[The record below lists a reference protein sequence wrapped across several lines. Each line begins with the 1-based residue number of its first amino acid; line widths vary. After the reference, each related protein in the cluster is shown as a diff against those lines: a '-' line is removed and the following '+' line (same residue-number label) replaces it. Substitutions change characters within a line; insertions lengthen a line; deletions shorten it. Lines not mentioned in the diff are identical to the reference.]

1 MIILKKTVGGSFLG
15 EPVPEFSP
23 FKLHLNR
30 SSFGELG
37 VFTPLRGSGD
47 LLVPC
52 CVHHPHTQTL
62 GRVLPIE
69 NPQSLIP
76 AFRNASWVHLDRSH
90 AGDTG
95 RDKERE

>member
-1 MIILKKTVGGSFLG
+1 MVILKKTVGGSFPG
-15 EPVPEFSP
+15 DQVPEFSP
-23 FKLHLNR
+23 FKLCLNR
-30 SSFGELG
+30 SSFGEP
-37 VFTPLRGSGD
+37 VVSTPLRGSGD
-47 LLVPC
+47 LPVPC

-62 GRVLPIE
+62 GRALPIE
-69 NPQSLIP
+69 KPQSLIP